1 MKQRV
6 ITGAVLTVI
15 LVAAFA
21 LSNTVV
27 FPLLCAILSAVGV
40 YELTGLFGIRRN
52 FGMVLPAYVFSFA
65 LPLLSHLLDRRAF
78 WLLPDSMMIRSGSY
92 LTVMITAVVVFA
104 FICFIYS
111 ILTGGAV
118 RFSVVLAF
126 LAMTVYV
133 TLGFSSLA
141 LLRRMGGL
149 YLAIFAFIGSWISDT
164 FAYFTGRLLGRHK
177 LCPAVSPKKTIEG
190 SIGGIAFSALV
201 AALFGLILSH
211 FELIPEA
218 NILWLAVAG
227 AILSVASQ
235 IGDLTASLLKREYD
249 LKDYG
254 ALFPGHGGV
263 LDRFDSVIA
272 VAPLLLLF
280 VTLLG
285 SDVSLLGANVLWF

>member
-6 ITGAVLTVI
+6 MTGAVLTVV
-15 LVAAFA
+15 LVCAFA

-27 FPLLCAILSAVGV
+27 FPLLCAVLSAVGV
-40 YELTGLFGIRRN
+40 YELAGLFGIRKN
-52 FGMVLPAYVFSFA
+52 YGILLPAFAFSFA
-65 LPLLSHLLDRRAF
+65 LPLLSHLLDLQAF
-78 WLLPDSMMIRSGSY
+78 LFLPDRAMIRPSVY
-92 LTVMITAVVVFA
+92 LTVLIASVVVFA
-104 FICFIYS
+104 FICFTYS
-111 ILTGGAV
+111 ILTGGRV
-118 RFSVVLAF
+118 RFSVVLSF
-126 LAMTVYV
+126 LSMTVYV

-177 LCPAVSPKKTIEG
+177 LCPAVSPKKTVEG
-190 SIGGIAFSALV
+190 SVGGILFSALV
-201 AALFGLILSH
+201 AALFGFILSH
-211 FELIPEA
+211 FDLIGEA

-280 VTLLG
+280 ITLLG
-285 SDVSLLGANVLWF
+285 GEVSLLGAKILWY

>member
-6 ITGAVLTVI
+6 ITGAVLTVV

-27 FPLLCAILSAVGV
+27 FPLLCALLSAVGI
-40 YELTGLFGIRRN
+40 YELAGLFGIRRN
-52 FGMVLPAYVFSFA
+52 YALMLPAYVFSFA
-65 LPLLSHLLDRRAF
+65 LPLLSHLLDSRAF
-78 WLLPDSMMIRSGSY
+78 LLLPEQGAIRPSAY
-92 LTVMITAVVVFA
+92 LTVLITSVVLFA
-104 FICFIYS
+104 FVTFVYS
-111 ILTGGAV
+111 ILTGGRV
-118 RFSVVLAF
+118 RFSVVLSF
-126 LAMTVYV
+126 LLMTVYV

-164 FAYFTGRLLGRHK
+164 FAYFTGRAIGRHK
-177 LCPAVSPKKTIEG
+177 LCPAVSPKKTVEG
-190 SIGGIAFSALV
+190 SVGGVVFSALV
-201 AALFGLILSH
+201 AALFGFILSH
-211 FELIPEA
+211 FELIGEA
-218 NILWLAVAG
+218 NILWLALAG
-227 AILSVASQ
+227 AILSLASQ
-235 IGDLTASLLKREYD
+235 VGDLTASLLKREYD

-280 VTLLG
+280 ATLLG
-285 SDVSLLGANVLWF
+285 TDVSLLGANILWF